1 MRVSR
6 VYTEQALAPD
16 QAIVLDEAAANYL
29 GRSLKLRRGD
39 NVVLFNGDGFDYAAS
54 IVELTRKGVRLEVR
68 SRLPG
73 VAESSLKI
81 TLVQAIGRGDR
92 MDYSLQKATE
102 LGVFAIQPL
111 ASARVAVKLEGN
123 RLQRRVEHWRGV
135 VTSACE
141 QSGRAV
147 VPALHPPLTVG
158 AWLSRP
164 AAGKR
169 VVLDPAGDLAL
180 SAFEFGGSGIELVI
194 GPEGGFDEQE
204 TRQMAEGEVIPVTLG
219 PRILR
224 TETAGPA
231 AIAVLQSRFGDF

>member
-1 MRVSR
+1 MRISR
-6 VYTEQALAPD
+6 VYTEQSLAPD
-16 QAIVLDEAAANYL
+16 QSVYLDESAANYL

-39 NVVLFNGDGFDYAAS
+39 SVVLFNGDGSDYAAS
-54 IVELTRKGVRLEVR
+54 IIELTRKSVHLEVR

-73 VAESSLKI
+73 AAESALKI

-111 ASARVAVKLEGN
+111 ESARVAVKLDEK
-123 RLQRRVEHWRGV
+123 RLQRRMEHWQGV
-135 VTSACE
+135 VISACE

-147 VPALHPPLTVG
+147 VPGLHAPLSLEQ
-158 AWLSRP
+158 WLSRE
-164 AAGKR
+164 AAGAR
-169 VVLDPAGDLAL
+169 LVLDPVGGTAL
-180 SAFEFGGSGIELVI
+180 SAFEFGGTDIELAV
-194 GPEGGFDEQE
+194 GPEGGFDEME
-204 TRQMAEGEVIPVTLG
+204 MAQMRARGVTPVTLG